1 MLRLLFRITIT
12 VLGYAAVAI
21 FVLPKLANIYSA
33 GMIVLVAA
41 AGLVVFFGL
50 LHCYCERNNCFAQT
64 AHKRE
69 AQQQHS

>member
-50 LHCYCERNNCFAQT
+50 LHCYC
-64 AHKRE
+64 
-69 AQQQHS
+69 